1 MTVHLAMSL
10 PIVPYIH
17 RIYTVLANS
26 THTALD
32 SNNIPA
38 GATVL
43 KSRGGAAGA
52 SIALRAER
60 AAASALMVACTEYDA
75 CVVQRFKCLCFLSV
89 FVCIGVACAWCRVQ
103 TLKRLRILYLYVYVW
118 CVRSAE
124 FKRLCI
130 SCLYVCMVCAWCRVQ
145 TPLRFVYAWCVFGAV
160 FGCVC
165 MQGQHTF
172 SCLVE

>member
-89 FVCIGVACAWCRVQ
+89 FVCLGVA
-103 TLKRLRILYLYVYVW
+103 
-118 CVRSAE
+118 
-124 FKRLCI
+124 
-130 SCLYVCMVCAWCRVQ
+130 CAWCRVQ